1 MIGGD
6 GGQQITERVI
16 AEVIDGA
23 DLRFMFVVERQV
35 VRQGVTERKRTEVEP
50 MACKH
55 SRGWCQGPSEGVS
68 SCGDRAMPMCERIC
82 NLSHRSKFAYHPVH
96 NGGARCG
103 PWERRAL

>member
-6 GGQQITERVI
+6 GGQQITERAI
-16 AEVIDGA
+16 TEVIDGA

-55 SRGWCQGPSEGVS
+55 SRG
-68 SCGDRAMPMCERIC
+68 
-82 NLSHRSKFAYHPVH
+82 
-96 NGGARCG
+96 
-103 PWERRAL
+103 